1 MEKIVLKIDDLIP
14 IAEQSMTFSFRGYFI
29 ATRIYAPAVF
39 YFTPSYNQSERKKDA
54 NVASDVTIFN
64 SV

>member
-14 IAEQSMTFSFRGYFI
+14 IAEQSMTFSFRGY
-29 ATRIYAPAVF
+29 AARIYAPAVF